1 MARRKKARRNAATP
15 GWVWMLFGLGL
26 GLLVA
31 VGVYL
36 RILPNSTAEPLAEAP
51 KAASAPVPAVATP
64 SAPRAAPAEQRSAPR
79 PPTRTAEPAE
89 NRFDF
94 YEVLPQFEVDVS
106 SSPGGRGTSAPVL
119 RSRPVEEPGR
129 YLLQAGSFS
138 AAVDADRLQAN
149 LALLGIES
157 RVQRVTIDGTVF
169 HRVQVGPTTDLD
181 ALNRTRSQL
190 RDAGIDA
197 LVRKA
202 RD

>member
-1 MARRKKARRNAATP
+1 MARRNQSRRKTTTP

-31 VGVYL
+31 IGVYL
-36 RILPNSTAEPLAEAP
+36 RGPQPA
-51 KAASAPVPAVATP
+51 APVAATAAPQRVPEAAATP
-64 SAPRAAPAEQRSAPR
+64 PAANSAPRNRARQAP
-79 PPTRTAEPAE
+79 PPVEPAD

-94 YEVLPQFEVDVS
+94 YEVLPQFQVDVS
-106 SSPGGRGTSAPVL
+106 SNANQRSGAAPAL
-119 RSRPVEEPGR
+119 RSQPVEEPGR
-129 YLLQAGSFS
+129 YLLQAGSFG

-169 HRVQVGPTTDLD
+169 HRVQIGPTTDLD
-181 ALNRTRSQL
+181 ALNRTRGQL

-197 LVRKA
+197 LVRRA